1 MDAIMLD
8 NPTVETP
15 GLIEAMMD
23 PDPDVRKDARVSLIM
38 YGKLAICPL
47 IAALSWPDNELRLN
61 IIEVLSKIHN
71 PEAIPALVELLRDK
85 NCEIRHAAAENLIGF
100 RQHSIRPLIKELAED
115 AQSVWLR
122 EGAHKVLLAL
132 KELGYLSEPAELV
145 LDALHSDIPETI
157 VSPAAR
163 RALEMMCQ

>member
-1 MDAIMLD
+1 MDAILLGD
-8 NPTVETP
+8 PTVEIP
-15 GLIEAMMD
+15 GLIESLID
-23 PDPDVRKDARVSLIM
+23 PDPEVRKDARVSLIM
-38 YGKLAICPL
+38 YGKLAVCPL
-47 IAALSWPDNELRLN
+47 IAALSWPDNGLRLN

-71 PEAIPALVELLRDK
+71 PEAIPALVQVLQDK
-85 NCEIRHAAAENLIGF
+85 NCEIRRAAAENLIGF
-100 RQHSIRPLIKELAED
+100 RQHSIRPLIKALADD

-132 KELGYLSEPAELV
+132 QELGCLNEPAQLV
-145 LDALHSDIPETI
+145 LDALHSDIPETM